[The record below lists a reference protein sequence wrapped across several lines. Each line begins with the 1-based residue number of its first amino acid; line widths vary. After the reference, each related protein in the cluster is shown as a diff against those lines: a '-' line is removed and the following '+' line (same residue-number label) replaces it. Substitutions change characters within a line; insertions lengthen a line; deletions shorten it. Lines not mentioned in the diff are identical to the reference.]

1 MVIRDDIRHKVYNST
16 LDIAPTPFV
25 SIFVPDGPPL
35 GPGKDPG
42 PDKRF
47 DNDPDNDGVGIGPD
61 KLDRAPNVSIIVL
74 KLIYY
79 IRYYLYPLLPKG
91 LTV

>member
-1 MVIRDDIRHKVYNST
+1 MIRDGIRHKVYNST

-25 SIFVPDGPPL
+25 SIFIPDGPPL

-47 DNDPDNDGVGIGPD
+47 DNDGVGIGPD

-79 IRYYLYPLLPKG
+79 IRYSLYPLLPKG
-91 LTV
+91 LSV